1 MLRLE
6 RNKRTIFKSRV
17 VRFYRRTIV
26 SRMVAIFVPIDI
38 DTEET
43 AVYFVDGDAFGKDI
57 CRFVCS
63 GKPPFALY
71 LPTTEKGRRFLC
83 LD

>member
-26 SRMVAIFVPIDI
+26 SRMVAIFVPVDI

-57 CRFVCS
+57 
-63 GKPPFALY
+63 
-71 LPTTEKGRRFLC
+71 
-83 LD
+83 